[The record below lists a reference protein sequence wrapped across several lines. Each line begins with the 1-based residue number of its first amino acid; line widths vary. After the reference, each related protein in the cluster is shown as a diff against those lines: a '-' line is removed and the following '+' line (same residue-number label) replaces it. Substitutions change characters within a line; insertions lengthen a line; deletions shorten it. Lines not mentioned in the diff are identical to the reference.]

1 MGEGGA
7 RGRNQDRLSMA
18 DPAEPA
24 SVFTRVEPLETY
36 LASRDWASSSMLR
49 RTLRGETNVHVP
61 FVSTS
66 PEMVMGEAMHAFL
79 LEPAYFAK
87 NYAVPRLGEPADAL
101 EDPETLMDRIW
112 LRPEQYESLLWT
124 RDAIERYA
132 REPVAQWLREGTK
145 ELSIYWT
152 DEAGRRWRARP
163 DCFTPEIILEVKTVQ
178 DVRRRRFARLR
189 RRRMYDLQAAHYID
203 AVRRL
208 TGKQPRF
215 AYVTIEAFKPRALWV
230 HELGFAEI
238 DAALAALYEARAS
251 FSATTPDAFA
261 PGSTPAPRDSSL

>member
-24 SVFTRVEPLETY
+24 GVFTRVEPLETY

-178 DVRRRRFARLR
+178 DVRKRRFARLR

-203 AVRRL
+203 AVQRL
-208 TGKQPRF
+208 TGKRPRF

-261 PGSTPAPRDSSL
+261 PGSTPAPHDPSL